1 MEGYSQSHTM
11 DKKNAD
17 LIELTQIGKAALLQA
32 KEEKAEQ
39 SANIQN
45 FTCKDENLYLNLRN
59 DKLTTFRQNYNMRN

>member
-1 MEGYSQSHTM
+1 M
-11 DKKNAD
+11 
-17 LIELTQIGKAALLQA
+17 TQIGKAALLQA

-59 DKLTTFRQNYNMRN
+59 GKLTTFRQNYEKLKKNLGSSECP